1 MEINYS
7 SGKLRNWIKPGQ
19 SKGLHIQVPQKF
31 AAVRF
36 TEVDEHK
43 EEQKGRKMK
52 KYFMKA

>member
-7 SGKLRNWIKPGQ
+7 SNKLRNWIKPGQ

-36 TEVDEHK
+36 TEVDEYK
-43 EEQKGRKMK
+43 EEQKGIKLK
-52 KYFMKA
+52 KYFIKA